1 MAESSMLRS
10 GAGSTLT
17 AKRLESCAD
26 RKGLSLWVERWGRH
40 AQTIKLGGNQVSELK
55 NKNACIFRHSGS
67 DLQTLRFIDA
77 TGWREHKPRLSSSSS
92 SLLSS
97 CAVQYDSAV
106 ASGNGR
112 PMWSLQRNN
121 VDNAC
126 LRSVI
131 RLGRTQNV
139 TCWIRISYY
148 VPTLYVGA
156 LSDDAV
162 WRLSVW
168 RLSRTSGLS
177 REQRGL
183 GRLKLAQR

>member
-1 MAESSMLRS
+1 MLRS

-40 AQTIKLGGNQVSELK
+40 AQTIKLGGNQVSELN

-97 CAVQYDSAV
+97 DAQYSMTRSAV
-106 ASGNGR
+106 PSGNGR
-112 PMWSLQRNN
+112 PTWSLQRNN

-131 RLGRTQNV
+131 RLGRTQTERDLLDTYKLLCPHPLCGGIKRWCCLTSV
-139 TCWIRISYY
+139 C
-148 VPTLYVGA
+148 
-156 LSDDAV
+156 LSDV
-162 WRLSVW
+162 CRVH
-168 RLSRTSGLS
+168 
-177 REQRGL
+177 
-183 GRLKLAQR
+183 LA